1 MKGFFKKEINY
12 YLNNPIGYIVII
24 LFSVFVNFFF
34 VKDIFVSSVTSVK
47 PLFNLLPWFLL
58 IFIPAL
64 SMRIFSEEKRSNTI
78 EILLTLPIKE
88 EQVVFSKFFS
98 LLVLYF
104 LSLLLTFG
112 FVIFLF
118 LFSKLYLPE
127 VLVGYF
133 GEILFGASLIAFSLY
148 ISNKTKNQV
157 VAFLISV
164 LSIFLFLVL
173 SSDFIASVVPRI
185 IIDNLIYFSPV
196 YHLQNFINGVI
207 DFRSL
212 IYFLSFIGLFL
223 ELTIIDLKKRS

>member
-148 ISNKTKNQV
+148 ISNKTKNQI

-173 SSDFIASVVPRI
+173 SSDFVASVVPRI

-196 YHLQNFINGVI
+196 YHLQNFVNGVI

>member
-12 YLNNPIGYIVII
+12 YLNNPIGYIIII

-173 SSDFIASVVPRI
+173 SSDFVASVVPRI

-196 YHLQNFINGVI
+196 YHLQNFVNGVI

>member
-173 SSDFIASVVPRI
+173 SSDFVASVVPRI

-223 ELTIIDLKKRS
+223 KLTIIDLKKRS

>member
-148 ISNKTKNQV
+148 VSNKTKNQV

-173 SSDFIASVVPRI
+173 SSDFVASVVPRI
-185 IIDNLIYFSPV
+185 IIDILIYFSPV